1 MKKFSNAI
9 TFMGALSV
17 LFGMILGCGESAKT
31 PQWTKARK
39 IAGKAQGLSH
49 ISSMVVDDKFA
60 YVIIGG
66 TVADQNEGNSGVRKV
81 ALDTGAVTSLDNGEN
96 FPQSENG
103 GMGTDDKF
111 LYWNAGGKIWRI
123 AKEGGKAE
131 AVATE
136 KVGIGIDMVV
146 DNEKI
151 YWTNHGY
158 YSPGKLPSPS
168 PVYFVAK
175 QGGKTGIFADEQNI
189 PHNVIADEKFV
200 YWVTPTSVV
209 KKAKAGGEVQTLYQ
223 ATDKEGIDELAQDA
237 ENLYFGFRGA
247 GDSRWNLRKV
257 SKQGGEP
264 QTLVKNYSLSQ
275 VAIDDANIYFFN
287 EDGMF
292 SEVLCKVSKQGGE
305 VTTIDGGYSSGII
318 VLSKTEIFFVGG
330 DNIYNFQK

>member
-1 MKKFSNAI
+1 MEKFSNPVSFVSA
-9 TFMGALSV
+9 FSV
-17 LFGMILGCGESAKT
+17 LFVMILGCGQMAKT

-39 IAGKAQGLSH
+39 IAGKEQRLSH
-49 ISSMVVDDKFA
+49 ISSMVVDEKHA
-60 YVIIGG
+60 YVVIGG
-66 TVADQNEGNSGVRKV
+66 TVADQREGNSGLRKV
-81 ALDTGAVTSLDNGEN
+81 ALDSGAVTSLDNGEN

-103 GMGTDDKF
+103 GLGTDDKF

-146 DNEKI
+146 DGEKI

-158 YSPGKLPSPS
+158 YSPGSPASPS
-168 PVYFVAK
+168 PVYSVPK
-175 QGGKTGIFADEQNI
+175 QGGKVEIFADAQNI
-189 PHNVIADEKFV
+189 PHDVVADEKFV
-200 YWVTPTSVV
+200 YWVTPTSIV
-209 KKAKAGGEVQTLYQ
+209 KKAKSGGEVQTLYQ

-237 ENLYFGFRGA
+237 ETLYFGFRGA

-264 QTLVKNYSLSQ
+264 QTLMKNYSLMPIA
-275 VAIDDANIYFFN
+275 VDDANIYFFN

-292 SEVLCKVSKQGGE
+292 SNVLCKVSKNGGE
-305 VTTIDGGYSSGII
+305 VTTIDGGYSSGVITQ
-318 VLSKTEIFFVGG
+318 SKTQVFIGTLDDILSFT
-330 DNIYNFQK
+330 K